1 MKANLFDEGRNVSLT
16 TIGSESAIHHHHAHG
31 YDTVNGALVLK
42 GFISHVWPY
51 SAGSLCSTA
60 SDLSLW
66 LAALHGG
73 RLLSADSYR
82 AMTTPTSLADGTK
95 VRYGFGVGV
104 ARTQEGAQRSFTA
117 EHQRLSVRGRVA
129 FPTRR
134 AFRRRILNTAGPI
147 GPSDIARE
155 IVDAVLGSVARTR
168 RRSPGICPRSQGPSR
183 GSGVDGRLP

>member
-1 MKANLFDEGRNVSLT
+1 MKANLFENAGMCHSYYC
-16 TIGSESAIHHHHAHG
+16 SESAIHHHHAHG

-104 ARTQEGAQRSFTA
+104 AQLGGRSAIFHGGGTNGFLS
-117 EHQRLSVRGRVA
+117 EVEFFSDSRLSVVV
-129 FPTRR
+129 PSIPPDLSVD
-134 AFRRRILNTAGPI
+134 RISLARLWT
-147 GPSDIARE
+147 PS
-155 IVDAVLGSVARTR
+155 SVPCPNAPRH
-168 RRSPGICPRSQGPSR
+168 SQGIRPRSQGLSR
-183 GSGVDGRLP
+183 GSGVVGRLP